1 MPRLPSK
8 CAGPRFVDMASVLQ
22 SAVTR
27 RTPSFA
33 GRNGLVDRYFY
44 FAMSLL
50 IAMIVVCGFSITIDQ
65 SLFHAAI
72 PRPLLLWIHGAA
84 FSAWVVFYILQST
97 LVRTHHVNVHR
108 LLGWFGTALAAT
120 MVVLGIVIAVIMGH
134 FDAVVLHQPDPAF
147 LSIPFYDMVAFGTCV
162 GLAISWRKKPEL
174 HRRLLFIATCGLLD
188 AAFGRFPYVFRNDL
202 FFPLLDA
209 VILLGVARD
218 LVVNRNVHKVYRVA
232 LPLMIVLQGIT
243 IYLWRGSPAW
253 WLEFCQKLL
262 A

>member
-1 MPRLPSK
+1 
-8 CAGPRFVDMASVLQ
+8 MASVSQ
-22 SAVTR
+22 GAVTR

-44 FAMSLL
+44 FATSLL
-50 IAMIVVCGFSITIDQ
+50 IAVIVVCGFSLTIDQ

-84 FSAWVVFYILQST
+84 FSAWVAFYILQSA
-97 LVRTHHVNVHR
+97 LVRTHHVKVHR

-120 MVVLGIVIAVIMGH
+120 MVVLGIVIAVIMGR

-174 HRRLLFIATCGLLD
+174 HRRLLFIATCALLD
-188 AAFGRFPYVFRNDL
+188 APFGRVLYIFNHAL
-202 FFPLLDA
+202 FYPLLDGGNSA
-209 VILLGVARD
+209 GYCA
-218 LVVNRNVHKVYRVA
+218 
-232 LPLMIVLQGIT
+232 
-243 IYLWRGSPAW
+243 
-253 WLEFCQKLL
+253 
-262 A
+262 

>member
-1 MPRLPSK
+1 
-8 CAGPRFVDMASVLQ
+8 MASVSQ
-22 SAVTR
+22 GAVTR
-27 RTPSFA
+27 RSPSFA

-44 FAMSLL
+44 FAASLL
-50 IAMIVVCGFSITIDQ
+50 IAVIVVCGFSLTIDQ

-84 FSAWVVFYILQST
+84 FSAWVAFYILQSA
-97 LVRTHHVNVHR
+97 LVRTHHVKVHR

-120 MVVLGIVIAVIMGH
+120 MVVLGIVIAVIMGR

-174 HRRLLFIATCGLLD
+174 HRRLLFIATCALLD
-188 AAFGRFPYVFRNDL
+188 APFGRVLYIFNHAL
-202 FFPLLDA
+202 FYPLLDG

-218 LVVNRNVHKVYRVA
+218 LIVNRNIHKVYRVA
-232 LPLMIVLQGIT
+232 LPLMILLQGIT

-253 WLEFCQKLL
+253 WLKFCQNLL

>member
-1 MPRLPSK
+1 
-8 CAGPRFVDMASVLQ
+8 VQ
-22 SAVTR
+22 
-27 RTPSFA
+27 
-33 GRNGLVDRYFY
+33 
-44 FAMSLL
+44 
-50 IAMIVVCGFSITIDQ
+50 
-65 SLFHAAI
+65 AAI
-72 PRPLLLWIHGAA
+72 
-84 FSAWVVFYILQST
+84 S
-97 LVRTHHVNVHR
+97 
-108 LLGWFGTALAAT
+108 LGTLAAAIW
-120 MVVLGIVIAVIMGH
+120 VFWRRRDPVLSLCFLVCAT
-134 FDAVVLHQPDPAF
+134 FLNTPYAF
-147 LSIPFYDMVAFGTCV
+147 NYDMVAFGTCV